1 MIQEII
7 VIYEKYLDRIWGDL
21 SKDDKIRLE
30 GHFNGLIEVNPI
42 KQYGHYEMYSNNGEY
57 HAEGG
62 LWFDDGVLSD
72 YDGIFELPET
82 IKTKLVEWG
91 FIVEGE

>member
-1 MIQEII
+1 MKTKIVEKEQIRYMNSFGETPFEEREIT
-7 VIYEKYLDRIWGDL
+7 Y
-21 SKDDKIRLE
+21 
-30 GHFNGLIEVNPI
+30 NIEVNPI
-42 KQYGHYEMYSNNGEY
+42 KQYGHYEMYSNHGEY